1 MYDKSNVEFEY
12 FKINDV
18 SNVYGLE
25 SKNSKSITIAKSYD
39 ITDDNEIIW
48 DGTYDINYDNVTEL
62 NCMLLLDDEENID
75 VQFITG
81 TSLHGMSD
89 EYELNIQNDQLVI
102 NAIIERV
109 KTSSLFKEFL
119 IEMLEKNF
127 LIEEEIEL

>member
-25 SKNSKSITIAKSYD
+25 SKNSKSISLAKSYD
-39 ITDDNEIIW
+39 ITDDNEFIW

-89 EYELNIQNDQLVI
+89 EYELNIQDDQLVI

>member
-89 EYELNIQNDQLVI
+89 EYELNIQDDQLVI

>member
-62 NCMLLLDDEENID
+62 NCMLLLDDKENIV

-89 EYELNIQNDQLVI
+89 EYELNIHDDQLVI

>member
-25 SKNSKSITIAKSYD
+25 SKNSKSITITKSYD

-89 EYELNIQNDQLVI
+89 EYELNIQDDQLVI

>member
-48 DGTYDINYDNVTEL
+48 DGTYNINYDNVTEL

-89 EYELNIQNDQLVI
+89 EYELNIQDDQLVI

>member
-25 SKNSKSITIAKSYD
+25 SKNSKSISLAKSYD
-39 ITDDNEIIW
+39 ITDDNEFIW

-89 EYELNIQNDQLVI
+89 EYELNIQDDQLVI

-119 IEMLEKNF
+119 IEMLENNF

>member
-48 DGTYDINYDNVTEL
+48 DV
-62 NCMLLLDDEENID
+62 
-75 VQFITG
+75 
-81 TSLHGMSD
+81 
-89 EYELNIQNDQLVI
+89 
-102 NAIIERV
+102 
-109 KTSSLFKEFL
+109 
-119 IEMLEKNF
+119 
-127 LIEEEIEL
+127 

>member
-1 MYDKSNVEFEY
+1 MYDKSNVEFEH

-25 SKNSKSITIAKSYD
+25 SRNSKSITITKSYD
-39 ITDDNEIIW
+39 VTDENEIIW

-89 EYELNIQNDQLVI
+89 EYELNIQDDQLVI